1 MQPPPPGVY
10 IGSLEDQP
18 TMDLKQQT
26 ALVTGGGSGIG
37 WGIAQALAE
46 AGCRV
51 AIAGRNVDR
60 LRAAA
65 EQYAGPTPI
74 AYRACD
80 VSRRADVTALV
91 EWFESQ
97 WGTPSI
103 LVNSAGINVAR
114 RTVAD
119 LDPADWDRMLA
130 INASGAFYCIQAVL
144 PGMRERR
151 AGLIVNIC
159 SVSGKRALKLGGVGY
174 CASKFAMSALGA
186 GVNLEER
193 ENGIRVTTIYPG
205 EVNTPILAQ
214 RPVPVT
220 PERKAE
226 MLQPEDFGALV
237 LTIAQLPDRVMVPEL
252 VITPRYQEWA

>member
-1 MQPPPPGVY
+1 
-10 IGSLEDQP
+10 
-18 TMDLKQQT
+18 MDLTQQT

-37 WGIAQALAE
+37 LGIALALARE
-46 AGCRV
+46 GCRV
-51 AIAGRNVDR
+51 AIAGRSVDR

-65 EQYAGPTPI
+65 EQYGGEPGI
-74 AYRACD
+74 EYRACD
-80 VSRRADVTALV
+80 VARREEVTALV
-91 EWFESQ
+91 DWFEGQ
-97 WGTPSI
+97 WGTPGI

-119 LDPADWDRMLA
+119 LDPADWDRMMA
-130 INASGAFYCIQAVL
+130 VNASGAFYSIQAVL
-144 PGMRERR
+144 PGMRRR
-151 AGLIVNIC
+151 RSGLIVNIC

-214 RPVPVT
+214 RPTPVP

-226 MLQPEDFGALV
+226 MLQPDDFGAIV
-237 LTIAQLPDRVMVPEL
+237 LTLARLPERVMVPEL